1 MGNSARQKLRK
12 LAAELDEMEKEMK
25 KIDAEQADV
34 ARQLSVLKKSSIG
47 YSSRLKDI
55 SSSRLYWGRFSI
67 NQEKKKII
75 KKSEG
80 LMGTRT
86 KMIICW

>member
-55 SSSRLYWGRFSI
+55 SS
-67 NQEKKKII
+67 
-75 KKSEG
+75 
-80 LMGTRT
+80 RT
-86 KMIICW
+86 KNYRIEGFDGRKTN